1 MISSDITDGVLGLNN
16 LFGVNPA
23 TLVKVT
29 DTAAGSMVSVKVGS
43 AFYDVVLLQS
53 VHGITTTSLLAD
65 GQLIA

>member
-1 MISSDITDGVLGLNN
+1 
-16 LFGVNPA
+16 
-23 TLVKVT
+23 
-29 DTAAGSMVSVKVGS
+29 MVSVKVGS